1 MIFQKNYM
9 TYSQTRRDNIL
20 VPILKMKKI
29 EDEKN
34 LDKKEMKKEQDPF
47 MKSVW
52 DGRQL
57 AMKVTANSVYGQH
70 GSRFS
75 QIRCK
80 RLAACVTASGR
91 NMIFKSKKYAEEIYD
106 KHVDVQCVYGDSV
119 VEDTPLI
126 IRKNTTKIFY

>member
-1 MIFQKNYM
+1 MEIKRILYVDFSKKGTCSDEM
-9 TYSQTRRDNIL
+9 GIIPFITQTLLKKRR
-20 VPILKMKKI
+20 
-29 EDEKN
+29 EY
-34 LDKKEMKKEQDPF
+34 KKEMKKEQDPF

-106 KHVDVQCVYGDSV
+106 KHLRCSMCIWRFSSRRY
-119 VEDTPLI
+119 TI
-126 IRKNTTKIFY
+126 NY